1 MIVVGGSASKSI
13 AQKLA
18 AELGCNLAE
27 VNVKRF
33 TDRECYVCVDDELKH
48 KDVILVQ
55 NTYPDENIIELY
67 LLQDL
72 IYEQEI
78 NKLITVVPYYGYA
91 RQDKRFKDGE
101 CISAGALAKHLQLQ
115 TDEIITIDLHAKS
128 ILEWFT
134 KPVYELSGMVQ
145 VGEHFKRNPPDIVM
159 APDKGAVDRAKL
171 VAEIIGCE
179 WDYFE
184 KTRIDDHNVKIT
196 PKNVEVR
203 DKNIVIVDDIIA
215 TGGTIVTSANYLKEQ
230 GAKTVIAACTH
241 GLYTEN
247 ALERLKNSAL
257 DEVISTDTLESE
269 TSTVS
274 VAPEIAKL
282 LKK

>member
-1 MIVVGGSASKSI
+1 MIVVGGSSSKSL

-18 AELGCNLAE
+18 TELDCNLAE

-33 TDRECYVCVDDELKH
+33 TDKECYVCVNDELMH
-48 KDVILVQ
+48 EDVVLVQ
-55 NTYPDENIIELY
+55 NTYPDENIIELL

-72 IYEQEI
+72 IYERDI
-78 NKLITVVPYYGYA
+78 NKLITVIPYYGYA
-91 RQDKRFKDGE
+91 RQDKRFNEGE

-115 TDEIITIDLHAKS
+115 TDEIIIIDLHAQS

-134 KPVYELSGMVQ
+134 KPVHELSGMVQ
-145 VGEHFKRNPPDIVM
+145 VGEHLKNNPPDIVM

-196 PKNVEVR
+196 PKTLEVR
-203 DKNIVIVDDIIA
+203 DKDIVIVDDIIA

-230 GAKTVIAACTH
+230 GATTVIAACTH

-247 ALERLKNSAL
+247 ALERLNNSAL
-257 DEVISTDTLESE
+257 DEIISTDTLESE

-274 VAPEIAKL
+274 VAPEIAKF